1 MDGDNLENSVR
12 HVVSFQHE
20 SQSHRFDARL
30 IRHATNTNGCLQES
44 LVAGLSGVR
53 SIDALPRDIPSSLN
67 ATKMKWMGR
76 ELIASAK

>member
-1 MDGDNLENSVR
+1 MDGTNLENSVR
-12 HVVSFQHE
+12 HAASSQLG

-30 IRHATNTNGCLQES
+30 IRHATNTNGGLQER

-53 SIDALPRDIPSSLN
+53 SIDALPRDMPSSLN
-67 ATKMKWMGR
+67 ATKMKWMAR